1 MLDPDVKFLSGT
13 RGHVDDQAEVGVRV
27 LEPLRDE
34 VEDVDVGPASFVG
47 AKSDAASL
55 RLRQKGAPDFVQI
68 SGENGDPKTIL
79 TTNDIQ

>member
-1 MLDPDVKFLSGT
+1 MLDPDIQFLSGT

-47 AKSDAASL
+47 TKPDAASF
-55 RLRQKGAPDFVQI
+55 RLGEKWASDFVQI
-68 SGENGDPKTIL
+68 SGKD
-79 TTNDIQ
+79 